1 MYIAG
6 DWGILAMGAVLAAAR
21 KDNETANELIKRYIA
36 TGARCKE
43 VNFLK
48 CGSDEFF
55 VGRAGFLYG
64 ALWLNRMMK
73 RVVVPLDIMHEI
85 ARIMIV
91 SGKTYVRVHNSPCPL
106 MYAYYGTEYLGAAH
120 GLCAILQILIQ
131 VTKGIIY
138 ATR

>member
-1 MYIAG
+1 
-6 DWGILAMGAVLAAAR
+6 MGAVLAAAR
-21 KDNETANELIKRYIA
+21 KDDETANELIKRYIA
-36 TGARCKE
+36 TGVRCKD

-73 RVVVPLDIMHEI
+73 RIVVPLDIMHEI
-85 ARIMIV
+85 AQIIIV
-91 SGKTYVRVHNSPCPL
+91 SGKTYVQVHNSPCPL

-131 VTKGIIY
+131 VFRRNYLCNAI
-138 ATR
+138 